1 MAAVGI
7 ALGEVAPH
15 GILCGIALGL
25 RLGAPLLFG
34 VGAVGVVAGCA
45 EVTHGCHPCRGFHH
59 TAAAASLALAG
70 HDRAPECA

>member
-1 MAAVGI
+1 
-7 ALGEVAPH
+7 
-15 GILCGIALGL
+15 L